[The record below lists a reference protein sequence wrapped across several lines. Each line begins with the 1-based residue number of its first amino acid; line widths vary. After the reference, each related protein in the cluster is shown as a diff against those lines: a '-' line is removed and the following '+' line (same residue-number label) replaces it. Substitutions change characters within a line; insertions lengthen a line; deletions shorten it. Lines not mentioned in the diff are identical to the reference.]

1 MSYILDALKRAE
13 SERSRGEI
21 PGLNAQ
27 PMGLSSADTPAPA
40 SRPMVAAMAAGIAV
54 GVCGL
59 LWWWFGSGG
68 APAASDSVPAPAV
81 SPVQAPMAAPPA
93 AVLPQPVVV
102 SGPEVSPAAPAVVV
116 EAVRPAASPVS
127 REPVHTAPVTLK
139 APPRDA
145 ANASSRSKSAAP
157 RPAPSASGGSG
168 LPQPAVGD
176 ADSRVYTL
184 NELPADIRGALPT
197 LAVGGASHS
206 EHAASRMLI
215 LNGQI
220 YHEGDR
226 LTAELTLQQIQLRS
240 AVLSFRGYR
249 FAINY

>member
-27 PMGLSSADTPAPA
+27 PMGLSSADAGAPA
-40 SRPMVAAMAAGIAV
+40 SRLRVAAVAAGIVVVLGAV
-54 GVCGL
+54 V
-59 LWWWFGSGG
+59 WWWSGG
-68 APAASDSVPAPAV
+68 ASAPLTTEAMPSAAALP
-81 SPVQAPMAAPPA
+81 PPA
-93 AVLPQPVVV
+93 WAPVPQVTTAP
-102 SGPEVSPAAPAVVV
+102 PAVVV
-116 EAVRPAASPVS
+116 EAVHPAAPPVARAQPRVLPRSPSAAV
-127 REPVHTAPVTLK
+127 VN
-139 APPRDA
+139 PP
-145 ANASSRSKSAAP
+145 SRSKPAAARLDTP
-157 RPAPSASGGSG
+157 PFSASGA
-168 LPQPAVGD
+168 PPAPD
-176 ADSRVYTL
+176 AGSRVYAM
-184 NELPADIRGALPT
+184 NELPPDIRGALPA
-197 LAVGGASHS
+197 LVVGGASHS

-249 FAINY
+249 FGISY

>member
-27 PMGLSSADTPAPA
+27 PMGLTSADAGAPA
-40 SRPMVAAMAAGIAV
+40 SPLRVAAVAAGIVLILGAAV
-54 GVCGL
+54 
-59 LWWWFGSGG
+59 WWWSGGASAPLTNEAMPPAAALPIPAPLAG
-68 APAASDSVPAPAV
+68 APAAVPPPVWAPVPQV
-81 SPVQAPMAAPPA
+81 SSAP
-93 AVLPQPVVV
+93 
-102 SGPEVSPAAPAVVV
+102 PAVVV
-116 EAVRPAASPVS
+116 EAVRPAA
-127 REPVHTAPVTLK
+127 APVARAQLRV
-139 APPRDA
+139 PPRSPSGA
-145 ANASSRSKSAAP
+145 VANSTSRSKPPAARLDP
-157 RPAPSASGGSG
+157 PPFSASGG
-168 LPQPAVGD
+168 PPAPD
-176 ADSRVYTL
+176 ADTRVYAM
-184 NELPADIRGALPT
+184 NELPVDIRGALPA
-197 LAVGGASHS
+197 LVVGGASHS

-249 FAINY
+249 FGISY

>member
-27 PMGLSSADTPAPA
+27 PMGLASANAGAREGRLVVAAVAAGIVVVLGAVVWWWSGGASAPVATEAMPSAAALPAPA
-40 SRPMVAAMAAGIAV
+40 PLAA
-54 GVCGL
+54 
-59 LWWWFGSGG
+59 
-68 APAASDSVPAPAV
+68 APAAWAPVPQANPAP
-81 SPVQAPMAAPPA
+81 
-93 AVLPQPVVV
+93 
-102 SGPEVSPAAPAVVV
+102 PAVVV
-116 EAVRPAASPVS
+116 EAVRPAAPPVA
-127 REPVHTAPVTLK
+127 RAQ
-139 APPRDA
+139 PRVLA
-145 ANASSRSKSAAP
+145 RSTSRSKPAAARLEP
-157 RPAPSASGGSG
+157 PQFSASGA
-168 LPQPAVGD
+168 PPVPD
-176 ADSRVYTL
+176 AGSRVYAM
-184 NELPADIRGALPT
+184 NDLPADIRGALPA
-197 LAVGGASHS
+197 LVVGGASHS

-249 FAINY
+249 FGLSY

>member
-27 PMGLSSADTPAPA
+27 PMGLTAADTDAPA
-40 SRPMVAAMAAGIAV
+40 SRLMVAALAAGVLVVVAALVWWWSGGANAPAAPEAMTSPAALPAPAPMVAAAPAAVPPPVAFVPVPQGSAAPPGLVVEAV
-54 GVCGL
+54 PPAA
-59 LWWWFGSGG
+59 
-68 APAASDSVPAPAV
+68 APAASRA
-81 SPVQAPMAAPPA
+81 
-93 AVLPQPVVV
+93 QPR
-102 SGPEVSPAAPAVVV
+102 A
-116 EAVRPAASPVS
+116 
-127 REPVHTAPVTLK
+127 
-139 APPRDA
+139 
-145 ANASSRSKSAAP
+145 
-157 RPAPSASGGSG
+157 
-168 LPQPAVGD
+168 PQPAFRSPSGSVANPTARTRPLAVRAFEPVPPGAPPPPPD
-176 ADSRVYTL
+176 ADPHVYAM
-184 NELPADIRGALPT
+184 NELPPDIRGALPA
-197 LAVGGASHS
+197 LVVGGASHS

-249 FAINY
+249 FGINY

>member
-27 PMGLSSADTPAPA
+27 PMGLSSADTQASA
-40 SRPMVAAMAAGIAV
+40 SRPVVAAMAAGAAV
-54 GVCGL
+54 VLCGL

-68 APAASDSVPAPAV
+68 VPAARDAASAPDVPPVLAPVAAPAAT
-81 SPVQAPMAAPPA
+81 
-93 AVLPQPVVV
+93 VLPQSVVV
-102 SGPEVSPAAPAVVV
+102 SAAVVAPAAPAVAL
-116 EAVRPAASPVS
+116 EAARPAAPPAPREAAHTAPLALKAPQRDTANATSRSKPAAVRPTPAASGVPGS
-127 REPVHTAPVTLK
+127 
-139 APPRDA
+139 PP
-145 ANASSRSKSAAP
+145 
-157 RPAPSASGGSG
+157 
-168 LPQPAVGD
+168 PAVD
-176 ADSRVYTL
+176 ADSRVYAL

-215 LNGQI
+215 LNGQV

-249 FAINY
+249 FGINY